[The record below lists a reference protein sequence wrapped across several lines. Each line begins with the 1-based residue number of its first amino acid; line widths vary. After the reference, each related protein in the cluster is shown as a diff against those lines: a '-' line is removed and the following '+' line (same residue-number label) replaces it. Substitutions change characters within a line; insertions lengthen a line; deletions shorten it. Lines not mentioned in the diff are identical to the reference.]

1 MRNHERLRDEESVID
16 LEFHVAS
23 VLQIEVNV
31 PDLHVRRLRIPLSG
45 SREEAGHRRLLDG
58 EETVVIANTGDTASG
73 VIVLETQHFK
83 RNNDL
88 RTIHP
93 LLSSYVINN
102 VIEVDVRNRILNY
115 MEQIE
120 IPLLLRSHCF
130 TLKQGRSFSNNSHNP
145 VIGCCCS

>member
-93 LLSSYVINN
+93 LLSSYVISQQ
-102 VIEVDVRNRILNY
+102 EERYLCR
-115 MEQIE
+115 
-120 IPLLLRSHCF
+120 
-130 TLKQGRSFSNNSHNP
+130 
-145 VIGCCCS
+145 

>member
-1 MRNHERLRDEESVID
+1 MGNHERLRDEEGVID

-31 PDLHVRRLRIPLSG
+31 TNLHVRRLRIPLSG
-45 SREEAGHRRLLDG
+45 SREETGHRQLLDG
-58 EETVVIANTGDTASG
+58 EETVVITNTGNTASG

-93 LLSSYVINN
+93 LLSSYVISQQ
-102 VIEVDVRNRILNY
+102 EELYLCR
-115 MEQIE
+115 
-120 IPLLLRSHCF
+120 
-130 TLKQGRSFSNNSHNP
+130 
-145 VIGCCCS
+145 